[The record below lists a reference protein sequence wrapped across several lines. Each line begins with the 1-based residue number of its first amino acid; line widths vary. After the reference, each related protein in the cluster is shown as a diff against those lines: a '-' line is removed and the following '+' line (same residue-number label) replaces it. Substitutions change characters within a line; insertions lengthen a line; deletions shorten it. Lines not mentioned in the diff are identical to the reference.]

1 MIKLTQ
7 CLITTAIIRQL
18 NNLNIFKIEKEKIFD
33 NINGSYVISNAI
45 IKQLYINI
53 NKNRKQKVL

>member
-1 MIKLTQ
+1 MMKLTQ
-7 CLITTAIIRQL
+7 CLITTAIIRQS
-18 NNLNIFKIEKEKIFD
+18 NNLNIFKIEKEIIFD